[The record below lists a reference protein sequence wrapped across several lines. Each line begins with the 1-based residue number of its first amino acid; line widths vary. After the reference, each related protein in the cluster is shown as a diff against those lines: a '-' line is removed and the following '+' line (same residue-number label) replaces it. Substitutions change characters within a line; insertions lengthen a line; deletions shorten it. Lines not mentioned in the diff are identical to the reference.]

1 MHEVTVAENIVKIAL
16 NVMKEH
22 SLKKI
27 NKINIKVG
35 KMSCINEESLQFAFE
50 ILAKESG
57 LEDVDLHIIREN
69 ELFDIYVESIEGE
82 K

>member
-1 MHEVTVAENIVKIAL
+1 MAENIVKIAL

-35 KMSCINEESLQFAFE
+35 EMSCINEDSLQFAFG
-50 ILAKESG
+50 ILAKENG
-57 LEDVDLHIIREN
+57 LENVDLHIIREN
-69 ELFDIYVESIEGE
+69 KLFDIYVESIEGE